1 MKDYVMK
8 LYRFRV
14 GYAVFVEFLKNIFI
28 YYFIEIM
35 CLRFRFVFS
44 FVEIKY
50 ELGDFF
56 GRFCIVGV
64 GKVIIRRYV
73 ELIK

>member
-1 MKDYVMK
+1 
-8 LYRFRV
+8 
-14 GYAVFVEFLKNIFI
+14 
-28 YYFIEIM
+28 M
-35 CLRFRFVFS
+35 CLRFCFVFS